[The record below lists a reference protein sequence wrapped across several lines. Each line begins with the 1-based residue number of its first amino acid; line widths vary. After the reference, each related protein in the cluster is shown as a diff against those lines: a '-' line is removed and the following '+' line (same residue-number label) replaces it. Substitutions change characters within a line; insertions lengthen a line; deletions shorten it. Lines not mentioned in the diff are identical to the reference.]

1 MMHRVKLIPTPN
13 RHKVTSYKPDMTE
26 AQLANFH
33 RPQSATPMDRN
44 LPITKVEVDL
54 EAAYVVVE
62 YSEDNPFLVLHEG
75 MESILACMQ
84 CTRKRHLEKYD
95 DDDGDDEDD
104 GYGTDFDQFIEN
116 GGGHSQP
123 TQKAARIGQEGET
136 VFAGFSSTGTDVEPG
151 SVPMP
156 VHLAINAGEA
166 SWDNQQ
172 TISAPAAPPLKASA
186 SAQGGVVQ
194 ADIQTD
200 WYPNEPGPFLGQLK
214 EDGQQAAMVNSL
226 FRAPVFIHKLTTF
239 SNFLLIRDPDGF
251 SMTPIPDIL
260 LCGQTEPQSIHV
272 PVPFTNG
279 VMRSQEMVL
288 ALGISRLLE
297 STVPSRTSAP
307 TSAPMTMKYIR
318 ETVLSPYTLRYRKR
332 LVSKCNEL
340 IERIGLCEDPTSNKK
355 DLRQYRLRGNSLR
368 SHFRR
373 KWLMANIS
381 PEQVCAEES
390 SLAAE
395 YRLRQVGIT
404 SYPSLDQISAWLSQ
418 KRKLRQF
425 IEKRA
430 ITLCKRA
437 ASAASA
443 SSSADKPASI
453 LIKCLAHEIVQLD
466 QSIATG
472 RFILDQL
479 QRAPWNITST
489 FFETHVEPDNKG
501 VLAIDSGAKDKF
513 TFVRFKPDQ
522 QRHRQ
527 EKYDLRAMTKGYALH
542 VLKDYLEVP
551 DSEIQHLLNNA
562 PTKRHVRASLIDK
575 VCKIATISTN
585 VLSSSGVMDAASNP
599 LAKFSRGE
607 VSAAAGTSHCY
618 ISKCNTIWKY
628 QQKRLSSSDENDENK
643 EKENAV
649 VLETYDE
656 KVEIVM
662 QHLQQKAK
670 EDTTTY
676 EYKELKKLKKLLAPP
691 PPAAAAAAAAAAVPQ
706 QVVRRTVRQVSED
719 GTETV
724 TFQFLFCEDVLKR
737 VLRRQKQQ
745 LAIVSSE
752 KMI

>member
-1 MMHRVKLIPTPN
+1 MMHRVELIPTPN
-13 RHKVTSYKPDMTE
+13 RHQVTSYKPDMTE

-33 RPQSATPMDRN
+33 RPRSVTPMDRT
-44 LPITKVEVDL
+44 LPITKVEVVDL

-62 YSEDNPFLVLHEG
+62 YSERNPFLVLHEG

-84 CTRKRHLEKYD
+84 HTRKRHLEKYDD

-104 GYGTDFDQFIEN
+104 GYGTDFDQLFIGN

-123 TQKAARIGQEGET
+123 TQKARIGQEEET

-151 SVPMP
+151 S
-156 VHLAINAGEA
+156 
-166 SWDNQQ
+166 
-172 TISAPAAPPLKASA
+172 APAAVAVAVAAPLE
-186 SAQGGVVQ
+186 AQGGVVQ

-200 WYPNEPGPFLGQLK
+200 WYPNEPGPFLGQLEK
-214 EDGQQAAMVNSL
+214 DGQEAMVNSL
-226 FRAPVFIHKLTTF
+226 FRVPVFIHKSTTF
-239 SNFLLIRDPDGF
+239 SNFLLIRDHNGF

-297 STVPSRTSAP
+297 STVTSSTSAP

-318 ETVLSPYTLRYRKR
+318 ERVLSPYSLRYRKR

-340 IERIGLCEDPTSNKK
+340 IERIGLPVADTSNKK

-437 ASAASA
+437 ASAASS
-443 SSSADKPASI
+443 SSSASV

-466 QSIATG
+466 QRIATG
-472 RFILDQL
+472 QFILDQL

-501 VLAIDSGAKDKF
+501 VLAIDSGAKDEF
-513 TFVRFKPDQ
+513 TFVCFKPDQ
-522 QRHRQ
+522 QHHRQ
-527 EKYDLRAMTKGYALH
+527 EKIDYRSMTKCQALH
-542 VLKDYLEVP
+542 VLRHCLEVP
-551 DSEIQHLLNNA
+551 ESEIQQVLNNA
-562 PTKRHVRASLIDK
+562 DSKRHVRASLIYK
-575 VCKIATISTN
+575 VCKVATNSSN
-585 VLSSSGVMDAASNP
+585 VLSSLGVMDSNP
-599 LAKFSRGE
+599 YAKFSRGK
-607 VSAAAGTSHCY
+607 VSAAGTSHRY
-618 ISKCNTIWKY
+618 ISKCNTIWKC

-643 EKENAV
+643 ENADV
-649 VLETYDE
+649 VVETYD
-656 KVEIVM
+656 KNIEIVM
-662 QHLQQKAK
+662 QHLQQRAK
-670 EDTTTY
+670 DTTKDTTTQRSTQRFQSR
-676 EYKELKKLKKLLAPP
+676 
-691 PPAAAAAAAAAAVPQ
+691 PPAAAAAAAVVPQ
-706 QVVRRTVRQVSED
+706 KVVRRTVRQVSED